1 MAADFIPI
9 DRTVSTAVFSSKLV
23 TLPQDLRRV
32 IDKLEEVQQMGYRM
46 FVEDPPDFTVFETL
60 FGIPTGQG
68 QTVFNLVN
76 GTLLALNGE
85 AQNAN
90 ATEFIN
96 RVG

>member
-9 DRTVSTAVFSSKLV
+9 NRTVSTAVFSSKLV

-46 FVEDPPDFTVFETL
+46 FNTGPDDFTEFEEL
-60 FGIPTGQG
+60 FGIPTGEG

-76 GTLLALNGE
+76 GTLLALNGT

-90 ATEFIN
+90 AIELIN